1 MSFCYTGVYAP
12 GGESGGMSL
21 APETRD
27 RLENLHSAL
36 INDITD
42 EMGIDD
48 NVIPGTRIRP
58 VWSKEPTVGT
68 AHTAQRV
75 DIGYEEGDGEDEQQD
90 AEDIDFF
97 QYLEATDE
105 GDFVVM
111 AAPTDTEVGLWG
123 ELLSTIVQENGA
135 TGALIDGPTRDS
147 TMIEQHEF
155 PVWSDGHSAI
165 ESFGRVSFR
174 EWDVPVEV
182 HDVTISPGDV
192 IFADYQSIAVIDPDI
207 VDEVLERGKA
217 ELEQEN
223 DVRRDIRDGDSVY
236 EVWDRYGTL

>member
-1 MSFCYTGVYAP
+1 MT
-12 GGESGGMSL
+12 L
-21 APETRD
+21 TPEKRD

-75 DIGYEEGDGEDEQQD
+75 DIGYEEGGDDDDEDRD

-97 QYLEATDE
+97 QYLEATEE

-111 AAPTDTEVGLWG
+111 AAPKDTEVGLWG

-147 TMIEQHEF
+147 TMIEDHEF

-182 HDVTISPGDV
+182 HDVTIAPGDV
-192 IFADYQSIAVIDPDI
+192 IFADYQSIAVVDPDI
-207 VDEVLERGKA
+207 VDEVLERGEE

-223 DVRRDIRDGDSVY
+223 NVRRDIRNGDSVY

>member
-1 MSFCYTGVYAP
+1 MTLTQAK
-12 GGESGGMSL
+12 
-21 APETRD
+21 RD

-75 DIGYEEGDGEDEQQD
+75 DIGYEPESDSGDAGES
-90 AEDIDFF
+90 DFF
-97 QYLEATDE
+97 QYLEATED
-105 GDFVVM
+105 GDFIVV
-111 AAPTDTEVGLWG
+111 AAPKDTEVGLWG
-123 ELLSTIVQENGA
+123 EILSTVVQENGA
-135 TGALIDGPTRDS
+135 TGALVDGPTRDS
-147 TMIEQHEF
+147 TMIEDHQF

-165 ESFGRVSFR
+165 ESFGRVGFR

-182 HDVTISPGDV
+182 HDVTIAPGDV

-207 VDEVLERGKA
+207 VDEVLERGEE
-217 ELEQEN
+217 ELETEN
-223 DVRRDIRDGDSVY
+223 AVRRDLRNGDSVT
-236 EVWDRYGTL
+236 EVWERYETL

>member
-1 MSFCYTGVYAP
+1 MSID
-12 GGESGGMSL
+12 
-21 APETRD
+21 PETRD

-36 INDITD
+36 VNDITD

-58 VWSKEPTVGT
+58 VWSKEPVVGT
-68 AHTAQRV
+68 AHTSQRV
-75 DIGYEEGDGEDEQQD
+75 EIGYEEEGNDEDTD
-90 AEDIDFF
+90 PEDIDFF
-97 QYLEATDE
+97 RYLEATEE

-111 AAPTDTEVGLWG
+111 AAPKDTEVGLWG

-135 TGALIDGPTRDS
+135 AGALIDGPTRDS
-147 TMIEQHEF
+147 TMIEDHEF

-182 HDVTISPGDV
+182 HGVTIEPGDV

-207 VDEVLERGKA
+207 VDEVLERGEE
-217 ELEQEN
+217 ELATEN
-223 DVRRDIRDGDSVY
+223 QVREDIRDGDSVY

>member
-1 MSFCYTGVYAP
+1 MTLTA
-12 GGESGGMSL
+12 EK
-21 APETRD
+21 RD

-75 DIGYEEGDGEDEQQD
+75 DIGYEPESDSGDAGES
-90 AEDIDFF
+90 DFF
-97 QYLEATDE
+97 QYLEATED
-105 GDFVVM
+105 GDFVVV
-111 AAPTDTEVGLWG
+111 AAPKDTEVGLWG
-123 ELLSTIVQENGA
+123 EILSTVVQENGA
-135 TGALIDGPTRDS
+135 TGALVDGPTRDS
-147 TMIEQHEF
+147 TMIEDHEF
-155 PVWSDGHSAI
+155 PVWSDGPSAI
-165 ESFGRVSFR
+165 ESFGRVGFR

-182 HDVTISPGDV
+182 HDVTIAPGDV

-207 VDEVLERGKA
+207 VDEVLERGEE
-217 ELEQEN
+217 ELETEN
-223 DVRRDIRDGDSVY
+223 AVRRDLRNGDSVT
-236 EVWDRYGTL
+236 EVWERYETL